1 MEKFVRKNEVGLDVT
16 YTVIGKYEKDGK
28 NYIIYTDFVTD
39 NTSIIGLKLFVDL
52 VNKGKSE
59 RLISEEEKN
68 IIKEFNLKLLNGE

>member
-16 YTVIGKYEKDGK
+16 YTVIGKYEKNEK

-39 NTSIIGLKLFVDL
+39 NTSIIGLKLFADII
-52 VNKGKSE
+52 NKEKSE
-59 RLISEEEKN
+59 RLSSEEEKS

>member
-16 YTVIGKYEKDGK
+16 YTVIGKYEKNGK

-39 NTSIIGLKLFVDL
+39 NNSIIGLKLFVDII
-52 VNKGKSE
+52 NKEKSE
-59 RLISEEEKN
+59 RLSSEEEKS

>member
-52 VNKGKSE
+52 VDRKSVV
-59 RLISEEEKN
+59 
-68 IIKEFNLKLLNGE
+68 

>member
-16 YTVIGKYEKDGK
+16 YTVIGKYEKNEK

-39 NTSIIGLKLFVDL
+39 NTSIIGLKLFVDII
-52 VNKGKSE
+52 NKEKSE
-59 RLISEEEKN
+59 RLSSEEEKS